1 MKSSDFLNWAE
12 KYRPSTLDE
21 IIGNTRAVEELK
33 KWANAA
39 EKDRRTAILYGPPG
53 VGKTSAALALAKE
66 MNWDVIE
73 LNASDERTAEVIK
86 RCVGEAAKAGTFS
99 GISGKRLIILDEAD
113 NIHGTADRGGARAI
127 IEVVKKTN
135 QPIVL
140 IANDLYALS
149 PALRGLC
156 KVIQFKP
163 IQTRTIVS
171 VLKRICHREGIKCD
185 EAALFAI
192 AEKCADLRSAI
203 NDLQAIAQGRDS
215 ISIEDI
221 IVGRRDVKE
230 TIFQVLAE
238 IFKGRELTKP
248 LYAAYSLDE
257 SPEDLIHWI
266 DENLP
271 REYQDADLE
280 RGFRALSKADIFL
293 GRVKRRQR
301 YALWRFASELM
312 ICGTQNAKS
321 SDYNKSYTPY
331 SPPTF
336 WRKLAQTKSMREVRD
351 SIAEKI
357 ARYCHTSQQ
366 YVRSNMLPLFRIL
379 MTQKELAIKVAAS
392 LQLEEEEIAFL
403 LNLKG
408 DSKLVKE
415 IHQAAQ
421 ALIAKQVEEHIEAS
435 LSPQGKESTE
445 ESGEEQKKQRTLFEF

>member
-1 MKSSDFLNWAE
+1 MSFINWAE
-12 KYRPSTLDE
+12 KYRPATLDE
-21 IIGNTRAVEELK
+21 IIGNGRAVEELK
-33 KWANAA
+33 KWAADF
-39 EKDRRTAILYGPPG
+39 EKGKKAAILYGPPG
-53 VGKTSAALALAKE
+53 VGKTSAALALARD

-86 RCVGEAAKAGTFS
+86 RCAGEAAKAGTFS
-99 GISGKRLIILDEAD
+99 GAAGRRLIILDEAD
-113 NIHGTADRGGARAI
+113 NLHGTADRGGAKAI
-127 IEVVKKTN
+127 IEVVKETN
-135 QPIVL
+135 QPIIL

-149 PALRGLC
+149 PVLRGLC
-156 KVIQFKP
+156 KAIQFKS
-163 IQTRTIVS
+163 IQSRSIVS
-171 VLKRICHREGIKCD
+171 VLKRICQREGIKCD
-185 EAALFAI
+185 DMTLFAI
-192 AEKCADLRSAI
+192 AEKSIDLRSAI

-221 IVGRRDVKE
+221 VVGRRDVKE

-271 REYQDADLE
+271 REYQDADLA
-280 RGFRALSKADIFL
+280 RGFEALSKADIFL

-301 YALWRFASELM
+301 YALWRFASEM
-312 ICGTQNAKS
+312 MVCGTQNAKS
-321 SDYNKSYTPY
+321 GDYSDYYKSYTAY

-336 WRKLAQTKSMREVRD
+336 WRKLAQTRSTREIRD

-366 YVRSNMLPLFRIL
+366 YVRSEMLPFFKIL
-379 MTQKELAIKVAAS
+379 MSKKALSIAIAAS

-403 LNLKG
+403 LDLKR

-415 IHQAAQ
+415 IYEAAQ
-421 ALIAKQVEEHIEAS
+421 ASIARQVEESIEAS
-435 LSPQGKESTE
+435 LSSGEKESTE
-445 ESGEEQKKQRTLFEF
+445 ETQKKQRTLFEF

>member
-1 MKSSDFLNWAE
+1 MKSNFLNWAE
-12 KYRPSTLDE
+12 KYRPATLDE
-21 IIGNTRAVEELK
+21 IIGNNKAIDELK
-33 KWANAA
+33 KWAINI
-39 EKDRRTAILYGPPG
+39 EKGRKAVILYGPPG
-53 VGKTSAALALAKE
+53 VGKTSAALALARD

-86 RCVGEAAKAGTFS
+86 RCAGEAAKAGTFS
-99 GISGKRLIILDEAD
+99 GVAGKRLIILDEAD
-113 NIHGTADRGGARAI
+113 NIHGTADRGGAKAI
-127 IEVVKKTN
+127 VEVVKESN
-135 QPIVL
+135 QPIIL

-149 PALRGLC
+149 PVLRGLC
-156 KVIQFKP
+156 KAIQFKP
-163 IQTRTIVS
+163 IQSREIVS
-171 VLKRICHREGIKCD
+171 VLRRICEREGIKCD
-185 EAALFAI
+185 ETALLAI
-192 AEKCADLRSAI
+192 AEKCTDLRSAI
-203 NDLQAIAQGRDS
+203 NDLQAIAQGKDS
-215 ISIEDI
+215 ISIEDVV
-221 IVGRRDVKE
+221 VGKRDVKE

-238 IFKGRELTKP
+238 IFKGRKLTKP

-271 REYQDADLE
+271 REYKNEDLK
-280 RGFRALSKADIFL
+280 RGFEALSKADIFL

-321 SDYNKSYTPY
+321 SDYSYKGYTPY
-331 SPPTF
+331 SSPTF
-336 WRKLAQTKSMREVRD
+336 WRKLAQTKTMREIRD

-366 YVRSNMLPLFRIL
+366 YVRSEILPFFRIL
-379 MTQKELAIKVAAS
+379 MSKKELAVKISAI

-403 LNLKG
+403 LNLRS
-408 DSKLVKE
+408 DSKIVKE

-435 LSPQGKESTE
+435 LSSE
-445 ESGEEQKKQRTLFEF
+445 ERGSIEAEEMQKKQRTLFEF